1 MNNVVM
7 RKITVTASYQ
17 LLSAKSREVAS
28 VEVSTPPTNTNAV
41 FFRGDDGSDVPW
53 VPGEYHVFQRINLAD
68 IKVKGTPG
76 DVVTVIG
83 GTW

>member
-1 MNNVVM
+1 MHNVVM
-7 RKITVTASYQ
+7 RKVTVTADYKP
-17 LLSAKSREVAS
+17 LSAKSREVAS
-28 VEVSTPPTNTNAV
+28 VEISTPPTNTGAV

-53 VPGEYHVFQRINLAD
+53 VPGEYHSLRRVNLAD

-76 DVVTVIG
+76 DVVTIVG

>member
-7 RKITVTASYQ
+7 RKIVVMADYQ
-17 LLSAKSREVAS
+17 PLSAKSREVAS
-28 VEVSTPPTNTNAV
+28 VELSTPPANAGTV
-41 FFRGDDGSDVPW
+41 FFQGDDGSDVPW
-53 VPGEYHVFQRINLAD
+53 VPGEWHEFKRVNLAE

-76 DVVTVIG
+76 DLVTVVG

>member
-7 RKITVTASYQ
+7 RKIVVTDEYQ
-17 LLSAKSREVAS
+17 PLADKATVAS
-28 VEVSTPPTNTNAV
+28 VEISTPPANAGSV
-41 FFRGDDGSDVPW
+41 LFRGDDGSEVPW
-53 VPGEYHVFQRINLAD
+53 VPSEWHEFKSVNLAE

-76 DVVTVIG
+76 DLVTVIG